1 MTTQSVLKRTTRQM
15 EVKIEELI
23 QAGEVTLEDA
33 EDFTSTLE
41 CARRYVETEHRKR
54 NRTIVRAKEHTAVER
69 SAKIH
74 AEYRAKAAKIVT
86 GVAVAAVKQYIQWTK
101 DLLDSSFFLPD
112 GTEVTWGD
120 ATKAQHNLYIG
131 MLKSQRA
138 GLDKNIDLHELAVA
152 DIDEGGTSS
161 LRELVAA

>member
-1 MTTQSVLKRTTRQM
+1 MTMQSVLKRTTRQM
-15 EVKIEELI
+15 ETKIEELI
-23 QAGEVTLEDA
+23 QAGEITLIDA
-33 EDFTSTLE
+33 EDFPSLLE

-54 NRTIVRAKEHTAVER
+54 ERTIVRAKEHSAVER

-74 AEYRAKAAKIVT
+74 SQYREKAAKIVT

-120 ATKAQHNLYIG
+120 ATKVQHNLYIG
-131 MLKSQRA
+131 MLKSQRS
-138 GLDKNIDLHELAVA
+138 GLDKNIDLHELAIF
-152 DIDEGGTSS
+152 DIEEGGASS
-161 LRELVAA
+161 LRELVTA